1 MEFTVNHIIPAP
13 VEKVYQAWLNSEKHS
28 EMTGGEAEI
37 SATIGS
43 KFSAWDGYISGTLI
57 SLKENEEIVQSWRT
71 TEFLDSEENSLLE
84 LSFKA
89 VPEGTELILMH
100 SNLPAHGEQYINGWK
115 EHYFIPMASYFKG
128 ISS

>member
-1 MEFTVNHIIPAP
+1 MEFELKHIFP
-13 VEKVYQAWLNSEKHS
+13 VKPEQLYKAWLDSKSHS
-28 EMTGGEAEI
+28 DMTGGEAEI
-37 SATIGS
+37 HPKVASE
-43 KFSAWDGYISGTLI
+43 FSAWDGYISGTII

-71 TEFLDSEENSLLE
+71 AEFLDSEENSLLE
-84 LSFKA
+84 LIFKV
-89 VPEGTELILMH
+89 VPEGTELILKH